1 MTIPGV
7 RVAAVRRT
15 ATAFGLAAMLV
26 SFYIFLRYY
35 FDDGGERFSNSWR
48 WLSIPGPWR
57 FGDIGISLTLGADGV
72 AAPMLL
78 LTGIVMFTGVLVS
91 WSIKS
96 WNKDFF
102 ILYFLL
108 LAGVFGV
115 FASYDLFFFFF
126 FYELS
131 VLPMYLLIGV
141 WGSSSRF
148 PKFNRTKEY
157 SAMKLTLYLV
167 AGSVLIWVALMA
179 IFVEAGLG
187 TFDIRRLSVVEYSPT
202 FQKIFFPFLA
212 VGFGILAGL
221 WPFHTWSP
229 DGHVAAPTAVS
240 MVHAG
245 VLMKLGAFGIIR
257 VGMVILPE
265 GAEFWMP
272 ALIGLGTVNVIY
284 GAISAMGQ
292 SDLKYVIGYSS
303 VSHMGYVM
311 MGIATLHPLGL
322 SGAVLQMFSHGI
334 MTALFFAVVGVI
346 YDRTHTR
353 DMMVLDG
360 LAKRMGVTAVF
371 FTIAGLTSLGLPGL
385 SGFVAELLVFLG
397 LFKTYPALG
406 VLGVIGAAITA
417 VYILRLLAKV
427 FFGPVSPLPHER
439 EEAMTEL
446 DTDIGQEAG
455 VRAQASSESASA
467 HDQSIEQM
475 DATAEDAK
483 PVGEA
488 DGGAQASPRSVSA
501 HAQNTERID
510 ATNQEAKPIVETA
523 GGAQA
528 SSQSASVHA
537 QSIEQI
543 DATTQEKISAA
554 ILTAF
559 ILLVGLFPFPFLRVI
574 DGGVAEVLARFG

>member
-1 MTIPGV
+1 MQFIDQHILLSLIALPMLGAAAIMAIPGARANTHDKSV
-7 RVAAVRRT
+7 RLT
-15 ATAFGLAAMLV
+15 ASVFGLVVMLL
-26 SFYIFLRYY
+26 SFYVFARYY
-35 FDDGGERFSNSWR
+35 FDGEGARFANTWR
-48 WLSIPGPWR
+48 WLELPGPWK
-57 FGDIGISLTLGADGV
+57 FGDIGISLTLGVDGV

-91 WSIKS
+91 WSIRS

-148 PKFNRTKEY
+148 PKFSRTKEY

-187 TFDIRRLSVVEYSPT
+187 TFDIKRLAVVEYSPT
-202 FQKIFFPFLA
+202 FQKVFFPFLA
-212 VGFGILAGL
+212 IGFGILAGL

-272 ALIGLGTVNVIY
+272 ALVGLGTVNVIY

-303 VSHMGYVM
+303 VSHMGYVV

-334 MTALFFAVVGVI
+334 MTALFFAVVGVV

-353 DMMVLDG
+353 DMLVLDG
-360 LAKRMGVTAVF
+360 LAKRMGTTAVF

-427 FFGPVSPLPHER
+427 FFGPLSPLPDEV
-439 EEAMTEL
+439 EAQTGAGEAEGVPVS
-446 DTDIGQEAG
+446 IGDASVAARATATVIVQEHR
-455 VRAQASSESASA
+455 V
-467 HDQSIEQM
+467 EQM
-475 DATAEDAK
+475 DATM
-483 PVGEA
+483 
-488 DGGAQASPRSVSA
+488 
-501 HAQNTERID
+501 
-510 ATNQEAKPIVETA
+510 
-523 GGAQA
+523 
-528 SSQSASVHA
+528 
-537 QSIEQI
+537 
-543 DATTQEKISAA
+543 QEKVSAA

-559 ILLVGLFPFPFLRVI
+559 ILLVGLFPFPFMRVI
-574 DGGVAEVLARFG
+574 NGGVSEVLARFG

>member
-1 MTIPGV
+1 MQFLDQHILLALITLPMVGAAVIMAIPGTHDNS
-7 RVAAVRRT
+7 VRRV
-15 ATAFGLAAMLV
+15 ATAFGLVVMLLT
-26 SFYIFLRYY
+26 FYLFARYY
-35 FDDGGERFSNSWR
+35 FDGDGARFANSWQ
-48 WLSIPGPWR
+48 WLSLPGPWR
-57 FGDIGISLTLGADGV
+57 FGDIGISLTLGVDGV

-91 WSIKS
+91 WSIRS

-102 ILYFLL
+102 ILYFVL

-148 PKFNRTKEY
+148 PKFSRTKEY

-187 TFDIRRLSVVEYSPT
+187 TFDIKRLAVVEYSPT
-202 FQKIFFPFLA
+202 FQKVFFPFLA
-212 VGFGILAGL
+212 IGFGILAGL

-272 ALIGLGTVNVIY
+272 ALVGLGTVNVIY

-303 VSHMGYVM
+303 VSHMGYVV

-334 MTALFFAVVGVI
+334 MTALFFAVVGVV

-353 DMMVLDG
+353 DMLVLDG
-360 LAKRMGVTAVF
+360 LAKRMPATAVF

-397 LFKTYPALG
+397 LFKTYPILG
-406 VLGVIGAAITA
+406 ILGIIGAAITA

-427 FFGPVSPLPHER
+427 FFGPERVLSEQLSVVSG
-439 EEAMTEL
+439 EESAVGSQQSPISGQVSGSGESAVAQTAVV
-446 DTDIGQEAG
+446 GQEQQ
-455 VRAQASSESASA
+455 V
-467 HDQSIEQM
+467 EQM
-475 DATAEDAK
+475 DAT
-483 PVGEA
+483 V
-488 DGGAQASPRSVSA
+488 
-501 HAQNTERID
+501 
-510 ATNQEAKPIVETA
+510 
-523 GGAQA
+523 
-528 SSQSASVHA
+528 
-537 QSIEQI
+537 
-543 DATTQEKISAA
+543 QEKISAS

-559 ILLVGLFPFPFLRVI
+559 ILLVGLFPFPFMRVI
-574 DGGVAEVLARFG
+574 NGGVADVLARFG

>member
-1 MTIPGV
+1 MQFFDQHILLALIGLPMVGAAIIMAIPG
-7 RVAAVRRT
+7 AHAGAIRRT
-15 ATAFGLAAMLV
+15 ATAFGLVVMLL
-26 SFYIFLRYY
+26 SFYLFARYY
-35 FDDGGERFSNSWR
+35 FDGDGARFENSWR
-48 WLSIPGPWR
+48 WLELPGPWK
-57 FGDIGISLTLGADGV
+57 FGDIGISLTLGVDGV

-91 WSIKS
+91 WSIRS

-148 PKFNRTKEY
+148 PKFSRTKEY

-187 TFDIRRLSVVEYSPT
+187 TFDIKRLAVVEYSPT
-202 FQKIFFPFLA
+202 FQKVFFPFLA
-212 VGFGILAGL
+212 IGFGILAGL

-257 VGMVILPE
+257 IGMVILPE

-303 VSHMGYVM
+303 VSHMGYVV

-334 MTALFFAVVGVI
+334 MTALFFAVVGVV

-353 DMMVLDG
+353 DMLVLDG
-360 LAKRMGVTAVF
+360 LAKRMPVTAVF

-397 LFKTYPALG
+397 LFKTYPILG
-406 VLGVIGAAITA
+406 MLGIIGAAITA

-427 FFGPVSPLPHER
+427 FFGPLSPLQDEVEADASEDR
-439 EEAMTEL
+439 EAAVPVS
-446 DTDIGQEAG
+446 DGGA
-455 VRAQASSESASA
+455 VAVAQAAAVAQEHSV
-467 HDQSIEQM
+467 EQM
-475 DATAEDAK
+475 DAT
-483 PVGEA
+483 V
-488 DGGAQASPRSVSA
+488 
-501 HAQNTERID
+501 
-510 ATNQEAKPIVETA
+510 
-523 GGAQA
+523 
-528 SSQSASVHA
+528 
-537 QSIEQI
+537 
-543 DATTQEKISAA
+543 QEKVSAA

-559 ILLVGLFPFPFLRVI
+559 ILFVGLFPFPFMRVI
-574 DGGVAEVLARFG
+574 NGGVAEVLARFG

>member
-1 MTIPGV
+1 MQFFDQHILLALIALPMIGAAVIMAIPG
-7 RVAAVRRT
+7 AHAAPYDNAVRRV
-15 ATAFGLAAMLV
+15 ATAFGLVVMLL
-26 SFYIFLRYY
+26 SFYVFARYY
-35 FDDGGERFSNSWR
+35 FDGDGARFESSWR
-48 WLSIPGPWR
+48 WLSMPGPWK
-57 FGDIGISLTLGADGV
+57 FGDVGISLTLGVDGV

-91 WSIKS
+91 WSIRD

-148 PKFNRTKEY
+148 PKFSRTKEY

-187 TFDIRRLSVVEYSPT
+187 TFDIKRLAVVEYSPT
-202 FQKIFFPFLA
+202 FQKVFFPFLA

-272 ALIGLGTVNVIY
+272 ALVGLGTVNVIY

-303 VSHMGYVM
+303 VSHMGYVV

-334 MTALFFAVVGVI
+334 MTALFFAVVGVV

-353 DMMVLDG
+353 DMLVLDG
-360 LAKRMGVTAVF
+360 LAKRMPVTAVF

-397 LFKTYPALG
+397 LFKTYPILG
-406 VLGVIGAAITA
+406 ILGIIGAAITA

-427 FFGPVSPLPHER
+427 FFGPLSPLPDEVEGHVGTDDAAAIPVHDGGAAVAVAESTAVVHE
-439 EEAMTEL
+439 
-446 DTDIGQEAG
+446 QQ
-455 VRAQASSESASA
+455 V
-467 HDQSIEQM
+467 EQM
-475 DATAEDAK
+475 DATAQEK
-483 PVGEA
+483 
-488 DGGAQASPRSVSA
+488 VSA
-501 HAQNTERID
+501 
-510 ATNQEAKPIVETA
+510 
-523 GGAQA
+523 
-528 SSQSASVHA
+528 S
-537 QSIEQI
+537 
-543 DATTQEKISAA
+543 

-559 ILLVGLFPFPFLRVI
+559 ILMVGLFPFPFMRVI
-574 DGGVAEVLARFG
+574 NGGVAEVLGRFG